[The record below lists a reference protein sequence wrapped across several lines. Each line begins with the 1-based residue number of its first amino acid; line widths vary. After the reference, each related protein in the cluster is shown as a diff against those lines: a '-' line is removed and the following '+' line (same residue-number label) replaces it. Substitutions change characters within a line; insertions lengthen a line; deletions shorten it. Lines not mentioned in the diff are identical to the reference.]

1 MTHDQ
6 DWRLLAE
13 QASKEQDPAKL
24 LQIIKALTAALDR
37 KGQEYVR

>member
-6 DWRLLAE
+6 DWRVLAE

-24 LQIIKALTAALDR
+24 MQIIKALTTALDR
-37 KGQEYVR
+37 KGQKYAR